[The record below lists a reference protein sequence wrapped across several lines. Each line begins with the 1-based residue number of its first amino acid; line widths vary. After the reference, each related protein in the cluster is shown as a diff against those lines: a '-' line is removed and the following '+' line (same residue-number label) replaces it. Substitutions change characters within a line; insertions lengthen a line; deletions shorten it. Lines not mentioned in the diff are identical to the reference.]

1 MTVIHSTD
9 GKPEHIIYKIN
20 TGSTEKK
27 NGPTEVQNIV
37 HELEDLQDNTVFCP
51 VGFDSYDSHG
61 QFLTRAKN

>member
-1 MTVIHSTD
+1 MENLSTL
-9 GKPEHIIYKIN
+9 
-20 TGSTEKK
+20 STKSILEALKKK